1 MNRYVFALRMA
12 RQDALRAKGRTAL
25 VLAMIGVPIGV
36 VVALAVLSST
46 ADAGAGGESGAPS
59 AAESAVLAM
68 IVAMVVLEVVL
79 LAGPAFMVDVRRRR
93 RDLALVAASGG
104 AGRHL
109 RAVVLASGLLL
120 GGIAA
125 LAGTGLG
132 IAAAALVARTAS
144 GPDGFGPLTVPW
156 TAVAVTMLLGAG
168 SGLFAA
174 LVPAR
179 QAGRMDVVAALAGR
193 REPPGRARRGLPIA
207 GGVLV
212 LAGVA
217 ASLEGVRVLRE
228 FGAALGAAAIIVGLV
243 LATPW
248 IVEATGRLAPRL
260 PLPLRLAVRDG
271 ARNRPRTAPAV
282 AAIMAAV
289 AGVTA
294 LAIGGASDFRQRQ
307 VEYRAALPHGSAL
320 IRVPQGKDEGAAA
333 AAVQRDLPGV
343 PLVPMRT
350 LPGPWGECLTA
361 DTSKC
366 PALSFSVEHDGA
378 RSDEILPIV
387 AGGAREARMLLG
399 RDDPAVASALD
410 AGKIV
415 LFRVRPPGH
424 GTVTAAVTYWEDD
437 KEHTAATIEDLPAVA
452 AQGDPHVPAIVPP
465 KVAEMLAAKAGVPI
479 RTEAYGVDRADH
491 RVTKAEEARLTRT
504 MRTFGNDA
512 SAVRVERGFTES
524 FGKITLV
531 LGAAAAALAL
541 GATLIATG
549 LAAADAR
556 PDMQTLR
563 AVGARPRT
571 RRLLTMG
578 RGAFIAGLG
587 CWLGIAGGLVPGLA
601 VTRPLTDSLEETGA
615 APHGTIVD
623 IPWLLL
629 VALAVGVPLVAACV
643 AGAVTG
649 GRLPA
654 VRRTPG

>member
-25 VLAMIGVPIGV
+25 VLCMIGLPIGV
-36 VVALAVLSST
+36 VVALAVLRST
-46 ADAGAGGESGAPS
+46 SEAGIEGPSGAPS
-59 AAESAVLAM
+59 GAESAVLAM
-68 IVAMVVLEVVL
+68 IIAMVVLEVVL

-125 LAGTGLG
+125 VAGAGLG
-132 IAAAALVARTAS
+132 IAAAAVVARAAD
-144 GPDGFGPLTVPW
+144 GPDGFGPFTVPW
-156 TAVAVTMLLGAG
+156 TVVAVTMLFGAG
-168 SGLFAA
+168 SGLLAA

-212 LAGVA
+212 LAGLA
-217 ASLEGVRVLRE
+217 ASLEGVRALRE
-228 FGAALGAAAIIVGLV
+228 FGAALGAAAIIIGLV
-243 LATPW
+243 LACPW
-248 IVEATGRLAPRL
+248 IVGTTGRLAPRL

-271 ARNRPRTAPAV
+271 ARNRARTAPAV

-294 LAIGGASDFRQRQ
+294 LAIGGVSDFRQRQ
-307 VEYRAALPHGSAL
+307 VEYQAQLPHGSAL
-320 IRVPQGKDEGAAA
+320 IRLPQGRDEEAA
-333 AAVQRDLPGV
+333 AAVVRRDLPGV
-343 PLVPMRT
+343 PVIPLRT
-350 LPGPWGECLTA
+350 LPGPDGVCLSE

-366 PALSFSVEHDGA
+366 PALTFSAEHDGA
-378 RSDEILPIV
+378 ALNEILPIV
-387 AGGAREARMLLG
+387 VGGAREARMLLG
-399 RDDPAVASALD
+399 RNDAGVASALD

-415 LFRVRPPGH
+415 LFRVRPLDH
-424 GTVTAAVTYWEDD
+424 GTVTAKVTYWDD
-437 KEHTAATIEDLPAVA
+437 DRQHTIATIKNLPAVA
-452 AQGDPHVPAIVPP
+452 AHGDPHVPAIVPP
-465 KVAEMLAAKAGVPI
+465 QAAEKLAEKAGVPI

-491 RVTKAEEARLTRT
+491 RVTKAEEARLTRS
-504 MRTFGNDA
+504 METFGHD
-512 SAVRVERGFTES
+512 SGAVHVERGFTES
-524 FGKITLV
+524 FGRITLM
-531 LGAAAAALAL
+531 LGAAAAVLAL

-556 PDMQTLR
+556 PDLATLR

-571 RRLLTMG
+571 GRLLTMG
-578 RGAFIAGLG
+578 RGAFIAALG

-601 VTRPLTDSLEETGA
+601 VTRPLTDGVEENGA
-615 APHGTIVD
+615 APHGTVVD
-623 IPWLLL
+623 VPWLLL
-629 VALAVGVPLVAACV
+629 LTLAIGVPLVAACA

-654 VRRTPG
+654 RRTPG

>member
-25 VLAMIGVPIGV
+25 VLSMIGLPIGV
-36 VVALAVLSST
+36 VVALAVLRST
-46 ADAGAGGESGAPS
+46 AGAGADAESGAPS

-93 RDLALVAASGG
+93 RELALVAASGG

-125 LAGTGLG
+125 LAGAGLG
-132 IAAAALVARTAS
+132 IAAAAVVARLGS
-144 GPDGFGPLTVPW
+144 GPDGLGPLTVPW
-156 TAVAVTMLLGAG
+156 TVVAVTMLLGAG
-168 SGLFAA
+168 SGVLAA

-212 LAGVA
+212 VAGVA
-217 ASLEGVRVLRE
+217 GSLEGVRVLRE
-228 FGAALGAAAIIVGLV
+228 FGAALGAVAIIIGLV
-243 LATPW
+243 LAGPW
-248 IVEATGRLAPRL
+248 IVETTGRLAPRL

-271 ARNRPRTAPAV
+271 ARNRARTAPAV

-307 VEYRAALPHGSAL
+307 VEYQAVLPHGSAL
-320 IRVPQGKDEGAAA
+320 IRVTHAEQEGAVA
-333 AAVQRDLPGV
+333 AAVRRDLPGV
-343 PLVPMRT
+343 PLVPLRT
-350 LPGPWGECLTA
+350 LPGPWGECLGGDSA
-361 DTSKC
+361 KC
-366 PALSFSVEHDGA
+366 LSLSLSVKRAGPQAEV
-378 RSDEILPIV
+378 LQVV
-387 AGGAREARMLLG
+387 AGGPREARMLLG
-399 RDDPAVASALD
+399 RDDPAVSSALD

-415 LFRVRPPGH
+415 LFRARPPDH
-424 GTVTAAVTYWEDD
+424 GTVSAAVTYWDDD
-437 KEHTAATIEDLPAVA
+437 KEHTLATIKDLPAVA

-465 KVAEMLAAKAGVPI
+465 KVAETLAGKTGLPV
-479 RTEAYGVDRADH
+479 RTEAFGIDRADH
-491 RVTKAEEARLTRT
+491 RVTKAEQARLTRT
-504 MRTFGNDA
+504 MRAFGPSD

-524 FGKITLV
+524 YGSVTLM
-531 LGAAAAALAL
+531 LGGAAAALAL

-556 PDMQTLR
+556 PDLATLR

-571 RRLLTMG
+571 GRLLTMG

-629 VALAVGVPLVAACV
+629 IAMAIGVPLVAALV